1 MTFDSHESQD
11 QDAVEVYTTGV
22 IIYLETLWMDNPTG
36 SFTSAFGMYLIR
48 HTIA

>member
-1 MTFDSHESQD
+1 MTFDSHEIQD
-11 QDAVEVYTTGV
+11 QMQWKVYTTGV

-48 HTIA
+48 HTTA